1 MLSGAAAGILAAAL
15 PCLAQEKPEPLPER
29 PAQEKAAPVPEQLPP
44 IVEIQSVPGVHGCD
58 CPAPPWKALWVE
70 REVPLQTLVPREV
83 IREEKQK
90 TLEVLY
96 REEKRTFTEVV
107 IKPREI
113 QRQVTHCRMQP
124 VTVTDPCTGHC
135 TTVMQPVTEVKQ
147 VKETIYEAA
156 PEKKEVTVRVP
167 YLKEV
172 DVLVPAK
179 TLLLEQRTEMRIE
192 GYGVKVPAERIPK
205 DRVLVAPAP
214 CCPHEQ
220 VAPGAEKSGEPVTP
234 AR

>member
-1 MLSGAAAGILAAAL
+1 MLLGAAGILAAAL
-15 PCLAQEKPEPLPER
+15 PCLAQEKPER

-44 IVEIQSVPGVHGCD
+44 VVEIQSVPGGHGCD
-58 CPAPPWKALWVE
+58 CPAPWKALWVE
-70 REVPLQTLVPREV
+70 RDVPLQTLVPREV
-83 IREEKQK
+83 ITEEKQK

-113 QRQVTHCRMQP
+113 QTQVTTCRMRP

-135 TTVMQPVTEVKQ
+135 TTVLQPVTEVKQ
-147 VKETIYEAA
+147 VKETIYEAV
-156 PEKKEVTVRVP
+156 PEKKVVTVRVP

-179 TLLLEQRTEMRIE
+179 TLLLEQRTEMRVE

-220 VAPGAEKSGEPVTP
+220 LAPGAEKSGEPVPP